1 MSNKMDSV
9 NNLLPKLRFPEFQ
22 NSPAWKK
29 TPLEDAV
36 SPVVRQVEKPEN
48 PYTGLGIRSHGK
60 GTFLKPLESPEKN
73 AMEYLYEV
81 QSDDLI
87 VNITFAWEGAIAI
100 VKQGDSGALVSHR
113 FPTYTFNRDV
123 AIPEF
128 FQYVILDKRF
138 IYNLGVIS
146 PGGAGRNRVLN
157 KNDFLKLTV
166 SVPSTVEQQKIADC
180 LTALDDLIAAQSQ
193 KVEALQA
200 YKKGLL
206 QNLFPADGESVP
218 RLRFPEFQSAGEW
231 EEKTIGQ
238 ISENITAG
246 GTPNTSKKEYW
257 NGNIRWMNSGE
268 LNYKRVYEVQGRIT
282 EKGLQNSSTKIIP
295 SHCVLIGL
303 AGQGKTRGTVAMNMI
318 EVCTNQSIAAIFPN
332 EQVYYSDF
340 LYHNL
345 DNRYDEL
352 RRISAGG
359 EGRGGLNLQI
369 IKSLK
374 IILPSLP
381 EQQRIAELLS
391 AIDEQIS
398 AQGEVL
404 AALKV
409 HKKGLMQGLFP
420 SMNEVQE

>member
-1 MSNKMDSV
+1 MSNKMDTV
-9 NNLLPKLRFPEFQ
+9 KTLLPKLRFPEFE

-48 PYTGLGIRSHGK
+48 SYTGLGIRSHGK
-60 GTFLKPLESPEKN
+60 GTFLKPFESPEKN

-166 SVPSTVEQQKIADC
+166 SVPSTAEQQKIADC
-180 LTALDDLIAAQSQ
+180 LTSLDDLIAAQSQ
-193 KVEALQA
+193 KVAALQA
-200 YKKGLL
+200 YKKGLM
-206 QNLFPADGESVP
+206 QNLFPAEGESVP
-218 RLRFPEFQSAGEW
+218 RLRFPEFESAGEW
-231 EEKTIGQ
+231 EEKTLGKAA
-238 ISENITAG
+238 TF
-246 GTPNTSKKEYW
+246 Y
-257 NGNIRWMNSGE
+257 NGKAYKQEE
-268 LNYKRVYEVQGRIT
+268 LLEHGKYRVLRVG
-282 EKGLQNSSTKIIP
+282 NFF
-295 SHCVLIGL
+295 
-303 AGQGKTRGTVAMNMI
+303 
-318 EVCTNQSIAAIFPN
+318 TNN
-332 EQVYYSDF
+332 NWYYSDLELDETKYCENGDLLYAWSASFGPRIWHGEKVIYHYHIWKVVAEKNINKDF
-340 LYHNL
+340 LYLVL
-345 DNRYDEL
+345 DFETEKIRSQ
-352 RRISAGG
+352 SAN
-359 EGRGGLNLQI
+359 GLGLLHITKATIENW
-369 IKSLK
+369 KCMFPK
-374 IILPSLP
+374 DPN

-391 AIDEQIS
+391 ALDEEIS
-398 AQGEVL
+398 AQGESL

-409 HKKGLMQGLFP
+409 HKRGLMQGLFP
-420 SMNEVQE
+420 SGGG